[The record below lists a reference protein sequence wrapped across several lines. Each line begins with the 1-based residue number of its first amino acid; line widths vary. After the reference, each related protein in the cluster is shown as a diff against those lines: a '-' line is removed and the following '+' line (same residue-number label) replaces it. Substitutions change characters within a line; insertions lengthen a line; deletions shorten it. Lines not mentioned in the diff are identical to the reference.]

1 MRPSAIK
8 KKNKYS
14 SERLH
19 GPFSKPN
26 KKSERLVLCILPMS
40 VSIKQHVIKKGEH
53 LTIFH
58 FSLSTVFAGWVF
70 ISLYGKEISLDKIR
84 IRTGSYPQI
93 AYSQYYAPRCYL
105 IGLVI
110 KTYDIIIL
118 NRMKRETK
126 DTQRN

>member
-84 IRTGSYPQI
+84 IRTGYKISSLELKALFIEHFLYV
-93 AYSQYYAPRCYL
+93 RHC
-105 IGLVI
+105 GC
-110 KTYDIIIL
+110 
-118 NRMKRETK
+118 
-126 DTQRN
+126 